1 MTISES
7 LSDFKLIIF
16 SCILSFHII
25 SRFNRINNN
34 CTYTVTHFSPDC
46 GTYESFSQ
54 FSRKSF
60 TEERFPRNMKLNK
73 LIPTFKKGDK
83 EDLNNYRPI
92 AMSSSGLKIYKK
104 IFLNRLENHL
114 NNYVSSQQHGFQK
127 GKSTLTALYDFV
139 EIVYHSLE
147 AREKLN
153 VILYDFSDAFG
164 TLYPPLLLRKL
175 KIYGLCD
182 KALSWLQSFLT
193 QREQYVQL
201 ET

>member
-1 MTISES
+1 M
-7 LSDFKLIIF
+7 
-16 SCILSFHII
+16 
-25 SRFNRINNN
+25 
-34 CTYTVTHFSPDC
+34 
-46 GTYESFSQ
+46 SQ
-54 FSRKSF
+54 LVNTTF
-60 TEERFPRNMKLNK
+60 TEERFLRNMKLNK
-73 LIPTFKKGDK
+73 VIPLFKKGDK

-92 AMSSSGLKIYKK
+92 AMSSSVSKIYEK

-114 NNYVSSQQHGFQK
+114 QVNNYVSPQQHGFQK

-139 EIVYHSLE
+139 EIVYNSLE

-153 VILYDFSDAFG
+153 VILYDFSNAFG

-201 ET
+201 RDLHCEYRNQY